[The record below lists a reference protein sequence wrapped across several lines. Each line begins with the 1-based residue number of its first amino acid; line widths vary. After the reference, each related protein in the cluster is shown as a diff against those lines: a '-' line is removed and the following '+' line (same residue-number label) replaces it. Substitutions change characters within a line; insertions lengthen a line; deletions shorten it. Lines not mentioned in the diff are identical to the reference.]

1 MNKIIYEYIYIY
13 IYIYIYKYIY
23 EIWYMRIDI
32 YKRFH
37 NWSQKCD
44 FTKDSSMIKSVTA
57 LLLESDVFRVRV

>member
-1 MNKIIYEYIYIY
+1 MLMIIGFMLLYDRYI
-13 IYIYIYKYIY
+13 YIY